1 MTFMGPSCWAT
12 RGPGRIAPEGT
23 EDDESGQTLSVIGVS
38 SFSEQGGT
46 VILNASTGL
55 ITYTPPEGFAG
66 TDHFTYTVTDDGTP
80 AAQAEG
86 KFHVTVVSTT
96 FSTSHNT
103 PVTLGLT
110 TSSGNDAP
118 GGEGEEGEPP
128 LLVADGFGTPMF
140 GKLSLQGNYVV
151 YTPEAGY
158 VGEDSFTYTVTT
170 GEPQSTFTGTIH
182 VTMVQGEWALYHN
195 PLNPYD
201 VNGDGNVTPLDAL
214 VLINHINQHGSGPLL
229 PGTRGLSYLDVLGDG
244 NVAPQDVLLVIN
256 QLNRMAA
263 LGEPGGEGEADGPSS
278 VVNGQ
283 WAVVSGQLSVG
294 SGQWAVDS
302 RPLTVSDGPLSG
314 DRGPLDDLLEDAYR
328 IDSGVTDDGLES
340 LYDDVEPD
348 LWDLEDAL
356 SDIAAELDDA
366 AQRSA
371 ADGLFASL

>member
-1 MTFMGPSCWAT
+1 
-12 RGPGRIAPEGT
+12 
-23 EDDESGQTLSVIGVS
+23 
-38 SFSEQGGT
+38 
-46 VILNASTGL
+46 L

-356 SDIAAELDDA
+356 SDIAAELDNA